1 MANGDENICNS
12 VREALIQ
19 NGIFESEQEIQ
30 YATKFSVRSGT
41 NKAGVIVYNSGKI
54 HVEGPDSE
62 LKKWLGELKG
72 SIESGAATPGILLP
86 AEIEK
91 FPQTLQDRVPD
102 CDGVV
107 L

>member
-41 NKAGVIVYNSGKI
+41 NKAGVIVYNSGKYMSKAPI
-54 HVEGPDSE
+54 
-62 LKKWLGELKG
+62 
-72 SIESGAATPGILLP
+72 
-86 AEIEK
+86 
-91 FPQTLQDRVPD
+91 QN
-102 CDGVV
+102 
-107 L
+107 